1 MYYIYICVC
10 LCVWWLQ
17 DCRREHTVAL
27 PTPALQVL
35 SSRLKVTFYWPGHVR
50 WHTAQRRGPRCGR
63 YAGHQRCH
71 LNARDI
77 MGWERSETCATCV
90 LFLMWCIGVL
100 YSSIG
105 VGFFGQPEV
114 RSGIFRSYMSK
125 AIIRA
130 PLMRWFGQA
139 QGKLWSQCSARE
151 IGALVCFTWI
161 REPGAD
167 GVTFVNRRSMIARL
181 ARRSMTKSGLFACEF

>member
-1 MYYIYICVC
+1 MCVSV
-10 LCVWWLQ
+10 CVWWLQ
-17 DCRREHTVAL
+17 DCRRLHKVAL
-27 PTPALQVL
+27 PTVALQVL
-35 SSRLKVTFYWPGHVR
+35 SSWLKVTFYWLGHVR
-50 WHTAQRRGPRCGR
+50 RRTAQGRGPRCGR

-71 LNARDI
+71 LNAWDI

-130 PLMRWFGQA
+130 PLMRWFWPSPRQAMIPMQRKRDWSACMLYLDPGARSWWCDLCKQA
-139 QGKLWSQCSARE
+139 QHDSA
-151 IGALVCFTWI
+151 ISAT
-161 REPGAD
+161 
-167 GVTFVNRRSMIARL
+167 
-181 ARRSMTKSGLFACEF
+181 

>member
-1 MYYIYICVC
+1 M
-10 LCVWWLQ
+10 WWLQ
-17 DCRREHTVAL
+17 DCRRL
-27 PTPALQVL
+27 PSCTTHSGLAGALQ
-35 SSRLKVTFYWPGHVR
+35 S
-50 WHTAQRRGPRCGR
+50 AQSRGPRCGR

-71 LNARDI
+71 LNAWDHG
-77 MGWERSETCATCV
+77 MGKVGNMCDMGCKI
-90 LFLMWCIGVL
+90 LMWCMGVL

-105 VGFFGQPEV
+105 VVFFGQPEV

>member
-1 MYYIYICVC
+1 MCVC
-10 LCVWWLQ
+10 
-17 DCRREHTVAL
+17 DGCRTAGGSQVAL
-27 PTPALQVL
+27 PTPALQLL
-35 SSRLKVTFYWPGHVR
+35 SSRLKV
-50 WHTAQRRGPRCGR
+50 AGR
-63 YAGHQRCH
+63 VAGDMQVTKGVTWTHGT
-71 LNARDI
+71 
-77 MGWERSETCATCV
+77 MGWDHRMGKVGNMCDMGCKI
-90 LFLMWCIGVL
+90 LMWCMGVL

-105 VGFFGQPEV
+105 VVFFGQPEV

>member
-1 MYYIYICVC
+1 MLLWTIVTRTHTHIYIYIYVCVC
-10 LCVWWLQ
+10 VMVAGLQ
-17 DCRREHTVAL
+17 EAPKLHYPLWPCRCSPVGSKSL
-27 PTPALQVL
+27 FIG
-35 SSRLKVTFYWPGHVR
+35 SDMSGD
-50 WHTAQRRGPRCGR
+50 AQRKVAGR
-63 YAGHQRCH
+63 VAGDMQVTKGVTWTHGT
-71 LNARDI
+71 
-77 MGWERSETCATCV
+77 MGCDAWVFSTA
-90 LFLMWCIGVL
+90 L
-100 YSSIG
+100 G